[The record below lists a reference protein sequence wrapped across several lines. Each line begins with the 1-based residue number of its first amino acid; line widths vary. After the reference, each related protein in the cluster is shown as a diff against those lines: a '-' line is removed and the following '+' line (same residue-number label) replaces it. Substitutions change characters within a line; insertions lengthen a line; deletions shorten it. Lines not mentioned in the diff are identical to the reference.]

1 MMTFAVMFPS
11 NLYFSSATLELIHE
25 KRLGSQEVDETPF
38 CRFNSN
44 SRARCGLGKRAD
56 VYRSRTH
63 LQGCFESG
71 PFALLSRPL
80 PLRTENPY
88 RALQVNGRQRVH
100 RRDSRHYR
108 YRRTRKEAR

>member
-1 MMTFAVMFPS
+1 MMTFAFMFPS

-44 SRARCGLGKRAD
+44 SRARGGPGKRTD

-63 LQGCFESG
+63 LQGSFEPG
-71 PFALLSRPL
+71 PFALLSRSL

-88 RALQVNGRQRVH
+88 RAVQDKRRQRVH
-100 RRDSRHYR
+100 RRDSRYHSDS
-108 YRRTRKEAR
+108 RTRK